1 MVNAIIMPKLNQS
14 EDDCIIVKWRVK
26 PGDKVKKNE
35 ILFEIETE
43 KAVLEVES
51 FYDGT
56 LLKIVVPEGVAT
68 PVNAT
73 VAWVGDPGEKVPDVA
88 PAPAAAV
95 PAPIPTAPATPPP
108 PSAPKAQAAAPAA
121 VAVAPVVAAP
131 APAVSSAPTRRQAI
145 SPRARNLARNSAV
158 NTDSIRGTGPGGR
171 VVEKDVRAYLDSK
184 GYGQLRITPAAKAL
198 ALKEK
203 VDILTVRGTGDTGR
217 IMTGDIERA
226 LRERPRTL
234 SKMRQIIAQRLTQS
248 VVTAPHFF
256 VTVPVDM
263 TDLLKFRHELKTRG
277 APYSVTD
284 FVLESVAL
292 ALVEFPAM
300 NSSTDGKTARWHSA
314 VHLGMATSLE
324 DGLVVPVIRN
334 AQDLSLAEL
343 HAAVVVLAAKARDG
357 KLLPDEMTGST
368 FTVSNMGM
376 LNIENFTAIINPGE
390 SGILAVSSTVHTPVV
405 REGRIVV
412 REVMK
417 ITLSS
422 DHRLIDGAVAARFV
436 NAIKSKLEDINLWK
450 SLT

>member
-73 VAWVGDPGEKVPDVA
+73 VAWVGEPGEKVPDVA
-88 PAPAAAV
+88 PPPPAAAAPIPAPVAPAATKTQ
-95 PAPIPTAPATPPP
+95 TA
-108 PSAPKAQAAAPAA
+108 AAAPVAA
-121 VAVAPVVAAP
+121 VAVTAPVPFPSAAAP
-131 APAVSSAPTRRQAI
+131 APARRQAV
-145 SPRARNLARNSAV
+145 SPRARALARNSAV
-158 NTDSIRGTGPGGR
+158 STDSIRGTGPGGR

-198 ALKEK
+198 ALREK
-203 VDILTVRGTGDTGR
+203 VDILTVRGTGDSGR
-217 IMTGDIERA
+217 IMTGDIERS
-226 LRERPRTL
+226 LRERPRAL

-263 TDLLKFRHELKTRG
+263 TDLLKFRHVLKTRG
-277 APYSVTD
+277 APFSVTD

-292 ALVEFPAM
+292 SLVEFPAM

-343 HAAVVVLAAKARDG
+343 HAAVVALAGKARDG

-390 SGILAVSSTVHTPVV
+390 SGILAVSSTVQTPVV
-405 REGRIVV
+405 RDGRIVV

>member
-73 VAWVGDPGEKVPDVA
+73 VAWVGEPGEKVPDA
-88 PAPAAAV
+88 APPPPAATAPLPAPV
-95 PAPIPTAPATPPP
+95 T
-108 PSAPKAQAAAPAA
+108 PSAPKTLTTAAPVPVVAA
-121 VAVAPVVAAP
+121 TAPAPLPSVAAP
-131 APAVSSAPTRRQAI
+131 APARRQAI
-145 SPRARNLARNSAV
+145 SPRARALARNSAV
-158 NTDSIRGTGPGGR
+158 STDSIRGTGPGGR

-198 ALKEK
+198 ALREK
-203 VDILTVRGTGDTGR
+203 VDILTVRGTGDSGR
-217 IMTGDIERA
+217 IMTGDIERS
-226 LRERPRTL
+226 LRERPRAL

-263 TDLLKFRHELKTRG
+263 TDLLKFRHVLKTRG
-277 APYSVTD
+277 APFSVTD

-292 ALVEFPAM
+292 SLVEFPAM

-334 AQDLSLAEL
+334 AQDLSLVEL
-343 HAAVVVLAAKARDG
+343 HAAVVALAGKARDG

-390 SGILAVSSTVHTPVV
+390 SGILAVSSTVQTPVV
-405 REGRIVV
+405 RDGRIVV

-436 NAIKSKLEDINLWK
+436 NAIKSKLEDITLWK